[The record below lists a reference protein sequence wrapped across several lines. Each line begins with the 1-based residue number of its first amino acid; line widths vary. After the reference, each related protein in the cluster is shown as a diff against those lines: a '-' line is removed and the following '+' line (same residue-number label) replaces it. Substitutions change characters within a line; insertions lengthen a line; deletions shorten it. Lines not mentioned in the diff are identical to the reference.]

1 MYIDYKAIREM
12 KCQRKS
18 KQLNHK
24 IGKRQ
29 NNVLNLSNYCHN
41 NNNGFDLSLMG
52 IPYTH

>member
-1 MYIDYKAIREM
+1 MYIDDKAIREM
-12 KCQRKS
+12 KCQHKS

-41 NNNGFDLSLMG
+41 DGFDLSLMG